1 MQLSGSS
8 SLYSTQ
14 IELPRKRQTS
24 VRHRAAVARAEGG
37 AGVLFGGF
45 GLTGSS
51 LLSVPNHSALSLRG
65 SGT

>member
-37 AGVLFGGF
+37 VGVLFGGK
-45 GLTGSS
+45 
-51 LLSVPNHSALSLRG
+51 
-65 SGT
+65 